1 VISIQKPILLSKIN
15 RHQAAETLALAFENF
30 PLFTFLLPEKLKRK
44 EKLMAIFES
53 FVRYG
58 LRYGSVYATSPNFE
72 GVAIWFNY
80 EEMNTS
86 LIGYFRCGMFKLLRK
101 LGLKNSLRFVK
112 TNDYGLELHEKNMP
126 ESHWYL
132 LLLGVHPDHQGKGH
146 GTHLVDDMLKLTQND
161 NWPYWVDTQ
170 KEENVFFFEKFGFE
184 VVEVGKIPES
194 DVKHWCMIKRKT

>member
-1 VISIQKPILLSKIN
+1 
-15 RHQAAETLALAFENF
+15 
-30 PLFTFLLPEKLKRK
+30 
-44 EKLMAIFES
+44 
-53 FVRYG
+53 
-58 LRYGSVYATSPNFE
+58 
-72 GVAIWFNY
+72 
-80 EEMNTS
+80 MNTS

-194 DVKHWCMIKRKT
+194 DVKHWCMIKRAK